1 MLKGE
6 RKWEGEKEKGRPV
19 EAGGERTEKKT
30 EQLFKLLVLSWLMGV
45 LFPNKQ
51 IW

>member
-6 RKWEGEKEKGRPV
+6 RKWRVEKEKGRPV

-30 EQLFKLLVLSWLMGV
+30 EKLFKPSSAYVVDGSTV
-45 LFPNKQ
+45 SK
-51 IW
+51 